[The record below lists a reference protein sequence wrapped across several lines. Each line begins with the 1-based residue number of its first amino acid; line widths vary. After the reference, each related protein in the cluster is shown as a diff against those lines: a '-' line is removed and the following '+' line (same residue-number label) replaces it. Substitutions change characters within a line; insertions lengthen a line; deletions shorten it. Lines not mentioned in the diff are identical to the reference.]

1 VSSRSTPWAAHE
13 KIEKIKK
20 YPELIHFLMEINFFA
35 KNCTKAKFFVV
46 SHKRHKKGCQSLS

>member
-1 VSSRSTPWAAHE
+1 MK